1 MGVPTEGSWRSGEKH
16 QTKESVNNEISLL
29 KSLFHCC
36 TLIWPT
42 HNPDHA
48 PLFFPL
54 HPMFRINTYSIH
66 RNKGQKM
73 SLALGLLLTLLPLS
87 AAAFSLEEAV
97 DYALRNNPSILS
109 AIADQE
115 ALKERVNQTR
125 GNYLPRLDL
134 RGEMGPEYTDKSGQN
149 DVNLSTHD
157 YGISLTQTLYDGG
170 ATSNVVD
177 QNDALYRAA
186 RYRALELQSRIALN
200 SIESY
205 LELYRLRTLIP
216 LLEESKDLHQNF
228 HMEAAE
234 KLRGGGGSKS
244 EVTQMK
250 AALISAR
257 NRMITTQGKVI
268 DAMARYQRIIGIEPE
283 GLVLPETPLQSA
295 LPPDLQEAI
304 YTAHESHPLI
314 LSMDSTLKAARE
326 EKEGIYASLLPSLD
340 LELQASDTKNSGGT
354 VKTESNWSAL
364 FKVNYN
370 LFRGGSDRSRIRE
383 SARKL
388 IKAEEDLR
396 QTREQLDE
404 KLRIAWN
411 ALNLSFQRLDIQ
423 RQQFANAQEQLE
435 ESREQFQLGNSTKL
449 EILAAENQLLQAR
462 IGIINEE
469 ITQHLNH
476 YRLLNHTGTL
486 LTLFPSIS
494 GETKSD
500 ASAVLHSAKLEKLKE
515 HEQLDRNDLERIIN
529 QISSGYDIPLWS
541 APEPIDHEGTPPN
554 TESFESANHLPEPKE
569 IPDWLLEHELQQT
582 ETPEWVD
589 IAYDEEMEQASPLF
603 DHFDENST
611 FALEP
616 EITHSSETALSP
628 LHTEIGNFLDRLD
641 QSIQE

>member
-1 MGVPTEGSWRSGEKH
+1 
-16 QTKESVNNEISLL
+16 
-29 KSLFHCC
+29 
-36 TLIWPT
+36 
-42 HNPDHA
+42 
-48 PLFFPL
+48 
-54 HPMFRINTYSIH
+54 
-66 RNKGQKM
+66 
-73 SLALGLLLTLLPLS
+73 
-87 AAAFSLEEAV
+87 
-97 DYALRNNPSILS
+97 
-109 AIADQE
+109 
-115 ALKERVNQTR
+115 
-125 GNYLPRLDL
+125 
-134 RGEMGPEYTDKSGQN
+134 
-149 DVNLSTHD
+149 
-157 YGISLTQTLYDGG
+157 
-170 ATSNVVD
+170 
-177 QNDALYRAA
+177 
-186 RYRALELQSRIALN
+186 
-200 SIESY
+200 
-205 LELYRLRTLIP
+205 
-216 LLEESKDLHQNF
+216 
-228 HMEAAE
+228 
-234 KLRGGGGSKS
+234 
-244 EVTQMK
+244 
-250 AALISAR
+250 
-257 NRMITTQGKVI
+257 
-268 DAMARYQRIIGIEPE
+268 
-283 GLVLPETPLQSA
+283 
-295 LPPDLQEAI
+295 
-304 YTAHESHPLI
+304 
-314 LSMDSTLKAARE
+314 MDSTLKAARE